1 MSDAPAVEF
10 RRISKTFR
18 DGSRALDDVSFAI
31 PRGRFVALLGPS
43 GCGKTT
49 SLRLINRLESPTGGE
64 VHVRGKSVV
73 DVPEEELRRSIGYV
87 IQDAGLF
94 PHFTISANV
103 ATVPR
108 LLRWPTAKI
117 RARVRE
123 VLDLV
128 GLPEAKYGNRMPH
141 QLSGGQRQ
149 RVGVARGLAAD
160 PDILLMDE
168 PFGALDPGTRATVQ
182 DEFLKLQETLHK
194 TIVMV
199 THDMA
204 EAGKMADEI
213 VLLVSGKVVQQGSL
227 RDILLQPAGLLVRDF
242 LGGQG
247 HHLAL
252 EALRLESIVGSL
264 TPIVGATAPVRLPS
278 TVTLG
283 QTLVTLVDAAAGST
297 VAIDG
302 DTYDA
307 VAVRQRIVDDLRHA
321 AHGGGPAR

>member
-1 MSDAPAVEF
+1 MSAAPAVEF
-10 RRISKTFR
+10 CGVAKTFR
-18 DGSRALDDVSFAI
+18 DGSRALDDVTFTI

-49 SLRLINRLESPTGGE
+49 SLRLINRLETPTGGE
-64 VHVRGKSVV
+64 VRVRGKSVV
-73 DVPEEELRRSIGYV
+73 DYPQEELRRSIGYV

-103 ATVPR
+103 ATVPK
-108 LLRWPTAKI
+108 LLGWPAAKI
-117 RARVRE
+117 RDRVRE

-128 GLPEAKYGNRMPH
+128 GLPEAKYGNRLPH

-213 VLLVSGKVVQQGSL
+213 VLLVSGKVVQKGSL
-227 RDILLQPAGLLVRDF
+227 RDILLQPAGPLVRDF

-252 EALRLESIVGSL
+252 EALRLESVLDSTPRLDNVTGSL
-264 TPIVGATAPVRLPS
+264 RLPA

-283 QTLVTLVDAAAGST
+283 QTLVTLADAATGST
-297 VAIDG
+297 VTIDDG
-302 DTYDA
+302 TYDA
-307 VAVRQRIVDDLRHA
+307 VALRQRIVADLRHA
-321 AHGGGPAR
+321 ADGGGAR